1 MRKIMR
7 KNKERKIEDYRKE
20 ISALEKEEFFV
31 KFMIIIILVGI
42 AMTLVNLRDKF
53 QLKKIEPKFK
63 TRVKTIK
70 IIKITQVIFSLFIKL
85 TIIKKQH

>member
-53 QLKKIEPKFK
+53 
-63 TRVKTIK
+63 
-70 IIKITQVIFSLFIKL
+70 
-85 TIIKKQH
+85 

>member
-70 IIKITQVIFSLFIKL
+70 IIKITQVIFSLFIEL